1 MLARICRHEKRI
13 LGEVC
18 YTLIEVLFG
27 FKKPSNEPSS
37 VEFAA
42 SSVLNLNMKNN
53 KDS

>member
-13 LGEVC
+13 LHEVC

-37 VEFAA
+37 VELAV
-42 SSVLNLNMKNN
+42 SSVLNLKAKNN
-53 KDS
+53 MDS